1 MDIDAIIRVKYGVE
15 LPDPP
20 KPGGIYSPVC
30 PAGNLLFLSGQTS
43 TRNGELQYRG
53 IVGKDYTI
61 EQGQDAARICALNLL
76 AALKGYLDGDLSRV
90 KRVVQLIGFV
100 RSAEG
105 FGAQPQVVNGASQVF
120 LDVFGEN
127 GLPARIALGTNELP
141 GGAPVEVMIIVEVE

>member
-61 EQGQDAARICALNLL
+61 EQGQDAARICALTFWRHD
-76 AALKGYLDGDLSRV
+76 GYLDGDLSRV